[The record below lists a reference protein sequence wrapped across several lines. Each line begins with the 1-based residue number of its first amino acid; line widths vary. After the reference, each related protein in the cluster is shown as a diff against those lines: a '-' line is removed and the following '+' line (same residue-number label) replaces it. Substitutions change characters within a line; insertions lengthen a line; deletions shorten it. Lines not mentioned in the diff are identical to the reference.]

1 MVFQYGNYLVK
12 YSQESLLKLLQKE
25 VVNLFFSKNI
35 SHLNS
40 YKSTRKKQSNYFGIN
55 SPTSTHII
63 SK

>member
-1 MVFQYGNYLVK
+1 MTVFQYRNCLMK
-12 YSQESLLKLLQKE
+12 CSQESLLKPLQ
-25 VVNLFFSKNI
+25 VVNLSLSKNI